1 MAGVERALSCV
12 LCDRANP
19 ATALPPVFAP
29 MPFLTLVLCS
39 SCPPAP
45 LLGGGLGQDVVGYGG
60 HREEVMG
67 QWIKANLQRVLQVCL
82 GC

>member
-39 SCPPAP
+39 NCPPAP